1 MAVELQYLKEVS
13 ALKIRIKFSKTGAV
27 KYIGHLDVMRYFQKL
42 NRRAGIDVKYS
53 SGFSP
58 HQIMS
63 FAAPLGVGLESIGEY
78 VDIEVNS
85 SMSTLESIKALND
98 ASVEGIQV
106 TGYVELP
113 EGTANAMSSVAAAD
127 YRVYIKEQ
135 YRPSII
141 ANNKTLKEKFDEF
154 LARESIVVTKLS
166 KKSEREVDLRP
177 LIYKANI
184 EDDGAIFMQLCT
196 GSAEN
201 LKPELVLETFFKY
214 IGEEMNPF
222 ALNICRLEVYGIK
235 TLKDDNGAIVSEE
248 LISLE
253 KFGNEI

>member
-1 MAVELQYLKEVS
+1 M
-13 ALKIRIKFSKTGAV
+13 KIRIKFSKTGAV
-27 KYIGHLDVMRYFQKL
+27 RYIGHLDVMRYFQKL

-53 SGFSP
+53 AGFSP

-63 FAAPLGVGLESIGEY
+63 FAAPLGVGLESYGEY

-85 SMSTLESIKALND
+85 TLSTSDSIKALNS

-127 YRVYIKEQ
+127 YRIRIKEQ
-135 YRPSII
+135 YRPACISDNAILGERFE
-141 ANNKTLKEKFDEF
+141 TF
-154 LARESIVVTKLS
+154 LSQKSIVVLKAS

-177 LIYKANI
+177 LIYKASIN
-184 EDDGAIFMQLCT
+184 ENGEIFMQLCT
-196 GSAEN
+196 GSVEN

-214 IGEEMNPF
+214 IGEEMNQF
-222 ALNICRLEVYGIK
+222 ALDICRLEVYGIK
-235 TLKDDNGAIVSEE
+235 TQKDDDGNIISEN
-248 LISLE
+248 LIPLE
-253 KFGNEI
+253 QFGKEIM

>member
-1 MAVELQYLKEVS
+1 MPQYLKEVS

-27 KYIGHLDVMRYFQKL
+27 RYIGHLDIMRYFQKL

-53 SGFSP
+53 AGFSP

-63 FAAPLGVGLESIGEY
+63 FAAPLGVGLESYGEY

-85 SMSTLESIKALND
+85 TLSTAESIKLMND

-127 YRVYIKEQ
+127 YKVCIKEQ
-135 YRPSII
+135 YKPACI
-141 ANNKTLKEKFDEF
+141 ADNAVLKERFEAF
-154 LARESIVVTKLS
+154 LSQHSIVVLKAS

-177 LIYKANI
+177 LIYKASVNDNG
-184 EDDGAIFMQLCT
+184 EIFMQLCT
-196 GSAEN
+196 GSVEN

-214 IGEEMNPF
+214 IGEEMSQF
-222 ALNICRLEVYGIK
+222 ALDICRMEVYGIK
-235 TLKDDNGAIVSEE
+235 VDKDDDGNIINEE
-248 LISLE
+248 LIPLE
-253 KFGNEI
+253 SFGKEIL

>member
-1 MAVELQYLKEVS
+1 M
-13 ALKIRIKFSKTGAV
+13 KIRIKFSKTGAV

-63 FAAPLGVGLESIGEY
+63 FAAPLGVGLESYGEY

-85 SMSTLESIKALND
+85 TMSSKESIKALND

-113 EGTANAMSSVAAAD
+113 DGTANAMSCVAAAD
-127 YRVYIKEQ
+127 YKVCIKEE
-135 YRPSII
+135 YRPAII
-141 ANNKTLKEKFDEF
+141 SDNIALKEKFEEF
-154 LARESIVVTKLS
+154 LSRDSIVVTKAS

-177 LIYKANI
+177 LIYKANV
-184 EDDGAIFMQLCT
+184 EDDGEIFMQLCT

-214 IGEEMNPF
+214 IGEEMSQF
-222 ALNICRLEVYGIK
+222 ALGICRLEVYGIK
-235 TLKDDNGAIVSEE
+235 NVMNEQGEVISEE
-248 LISLE
+248 LIPLE

>member
-1 MAVELQYLKEVS
+1 VEQQYSKEVS
-13 ALKIRIKFSKTGAV
+13 VLKIRIKFTKTGPV
-27 KYIGHLDVMRYFQKL
+27 RYIGHLDVMRYFQKL

-63 FAAPLGVGLESIGEY
+63 FAAPLGVGLESHGEY

-85 SMSTLESIKALND
+85 TMSSVEAVKALNA

-127 YRVYIKEQ
+127 YKISIKDAYKPTCIVDIDTMKKRFKEFLDQ
-135 YRPSII
+135 DSII
-141 ANNKTLKEKFDEF
+141 VLK
-154 LARESIVVTKLS
+154 AS

-177 LIYKANI
+177 LIYGASV
-184 EDDGAIFMQLCT
+184 DDEGHIFMKLCT

-201 LKPELVLETFFKY
+201 LKPELVMETFFKY
-214 IGEEMNPF
+214 IGEEMSDF
-222 ALNICRLEVYGIK
+222 ALSVCRLEVYGQKII
-235 TLKDDNGAIVSEE
+235 KDDDGNIINDE
-248 LISLE
+248 LIPLLE
-253 KFGNEI
+253 FGNVIL

>member
-1 MAVELQYLKEVS
+1 MEPQYLKEVS

-27 KYIGHLDVMRYFQKL
+27 RYIGHLDVMRYFQKL

-63 FAAPLGVGLESIGEY
+63 FAAPLGVGLESHGEY

-85 SMSTLESIKALND
+85 TMSSVESIKALNE
-98 ASVEGIQV
+98 ATVEGIQV

-113 EGTANAMSSVAAAD
+113 EGAANAMSSVAAAD

-135 YRPSII
+135 YRPSVI
-141 ANNKTLKEKFDEF
+141 ADNDILKEKFEEF
-154 LARESIVVTKLS
+154 LSQKSIVVTKAS

-177 LIYKANI
+177 LIYKCDV

-214 IGEEMNPF
+214 IGEDMSQF
-222 ALNICRLEVYGIK
+222 ALNICRMEVYGIR
-235 TLKDDNGAIVSEE
+235 TVKDENGNILTED
-248 LISLE
+248 LIPLE
-253 KFGNEI
+253 KFGEEIL

>member
-1 MAVELQYLKEVS
+1 MAQQYLKEVS

-27 KYIGHLDVMRYFQKL
+27 RYIGHLDVMRYFQKL

-53 SGFSP
+53 TGFSP

-63 FAAPLGVGLESIGEY
+63 FAAPLGVGLESLGEY

-85 SMSTLESIKALND
+85 TESTEESIKALNN

-127 YRVYIKEQ
+127 YRVRIKEQ
-135 YRPSII
+135 YKPAAI
-141 ANNKTLKEKFDEF
+141 ADNTVLKARFEEF
-154 LARESIVVTKLS
+154 LSQPSIVVTKAS

-177 LIYKANI
+177 LIYKASI
-184 EDDGAIFMQLCT
+184 DDDGAIYMQLCT
-196 GSAEN
+196 GSVEN

-214 IGEEMNPF
+214 VDSEMSEF
-222 ALNICRLEVYGIK
+222 ALDICRLEVYGVK
-235 TLKDDNGAIVSEE
+235 TLKDEEGNVISEE
-248 LISLE
+248 LIPLE
-253 KFGNEI
+253 QFGNKIQ

>member
-1 MAVELQYLKEVS
+1 MAQQYLKEVS

-27 KYIGHLDVMRYFQKL
+27 RFIGHLDVMRYFQKL

-53 SGFSP
+53 TGFSP

-63 FAAPLGVGLESIGEY
+63 FAAPLGVGLESHGEY

-85 SMSTLESIKALND
+85 TMSSSESIKALNN

-106 TGYVELP
+106 TSYVELP

-127 YRVYIKEQ
+127 YAVCIKEQ
-135 YRPSII
+135 YKPTVI
-141 ANNKTLKEKFDEF
+141 ADNAMLKERFEEF
-154 LARESIVVTKLS
+154 LSQSSIVVTKAS

-177 LIYKANI
+177 LIYKASVN
-184 EDDGAIFMQLCT
+184 ENGEIFMQLCT

-201 LKPELVLETFFKY
+201 LKPELVIETFFRYVGDK
-214 IGEEMNPF
+214 MSQF
-222 ALNICRLEVYGIK
+222 ALDICRLEVYGLY
-235 TLKDDNGAIVSEE
+235 TSKDENGNVISEK
-248 LISLE
+248 LIPLE
-253 KFGNEI
+253 QFGKEIL